1 MILNLKY
8 LDIRHLVK
16 KDFII
21 EEVEKMPQ
29 VRYDY
34 KTKMLKCIGGY
45 QLDYHD
51 AILDDEILSE

>member
-34 KTKMLKCIGGY
+34 KTKMLKLIGENEA
-45 QLDYHD
+45 LEDY
-51 AILDDEILSE
+51 EE